1 MSVLRICSGPLT
13 KREPLILL
21 FIFSGAGY
29 PVFNLIEL
37 EPIVM
42 KLLML
47 LALAGIGLAGCYQVH
62 SDDDLRTVPVTN
74 NPNIVPGQG
83 QRLPSMPM

>member
-1 MSVLRICSGPLT
+1 
-13 KREPLILL
+13 
-21 FIFSGAGY
+21 
-29 PVFNLIEL
+29 
-37 EPIVM
+37 M

-47 LALAGIGLAGCYQVH
+47 LTLAGVSLAGCYQVH

>member
-1 MSVLRICSGPLT
+1 MKKLDRLEEDSF
-13 KREPLILL
+13 ILL

-29 PVFNLIEL
+29 SVFSLIDLEL
-37 EPIVM
+37 NVM
-42 KLLML
+42 RLLML
-47 LALAGIGLAGCYQVH
+47 LTLAGLGLVGCYQVH